1 VGEQGDAARSAAKS
15 TLQQYEE
22 GWNILV
28 TAKELDERHLA
39 RMLKR
44 FGDFRWTRF
53 RGVLVGRVED
63 VPAFLDQL
71 IRCQEDDPSFLDP
84 LAKLVP
90 VDQTFTFTVETF
102 VEQLKAAVLPYAD
115 RIGNGSFYVR
125 LERRGHHGEIHSQQV
140 EQELDRLLI
149 AALSEKGLTPKIDF
163 KDPDWILAIE
173 TIGDVCGVGALSRE
187 LRARY
192 PFIKVP

>member
-1 VGEQGDAARSAAKS
+1 VGEQGDAARSEAKS
-15 TLQQYEE
+15 TLRQYQED
-22 GWNILV
+22 WNVLA
-28 TAKELDERHLA
+28 TAKELDQRHLA
-39 RMLKR
+39 RTLKR

-71 IRCQEDDPSFLDP
+71 IRCQDDDPSFLDP

-90 VDQTFTFTVETF
+90 VDQIFAFTVETF
-102 VEQLKAAVLPYAD
+102 VEQLRAAVLRYAD

-149 AALSEKGLTPKIDF
+149 ATLGEKGLTPSIDF
-163 KDPDWILAIE
+163 KDPDWIIAIE
-173 TIGDVCGVGALSRE
+173 TIDDICGVGALPRE

-192 PFIKVP
+192 PFVRLP